1 VITPE
6 AAQAAALPA
15 EDVGTDRAFR
25 LAVFGLARHLKA
37 VPELRDRKASEL
49 RPLVHQWHQ
58 QAASRLGGRTATDG
72 YAQFVVAW
80 KAVRFAAGDDV
91 VKLAWELVQRQPVEA
106 TGYGD
111 ERIDTLIA
119 LCRAIQRENEFNGH
133 GARFALSGYVV
144 ARLFGVSQPTTAAW
158 LAMLVADG
166 VLEVVDA
173 GGGFRG
179 GRRLAPAY
187 RRVDPT

>member
-1 VITPE
+1 VISAE
-6 AAQAAALPA
+6 EVLRAALPA
-15 EDVGTDRAFR
+15 VEVQADRDFR
-25 LAVFGLARHLKA
+25 LAVFNLARHLKA
-37 VPELRDRKASEL
+37 VPDLRDRKAADL

-58 QAASRLGGRTATDG
+58 QAASRLGGRTATDA

-80 KAVRFAAGDDV
+80 SGVRFAAGDDV
-91 VKLAWELVQRQPVEA
+91 VKLAWELVQRQPVAA

-119 LCRAIQRENEFNGH
+119 LCRTIQQENEYNGR

-144 ARLFGVSQPTTAAW
+144 ARLFGVSQPTAAAW

-179 GRRLAPAY
+179 GRRLAREY
-187 RRVDPT
+187 RLVDPM